1 MHALWEAL
9 CGWSRVGRIP
19 ATLERDFKR
28 ELRPLQASA
37 EGESG
42 TQ

>member
-1 MHALWEAL
+1 MRALWEAL
-9 CGWSRVGRIP
+9 RGWSRVGEIL
-19 ATLERDFKR
+19 ATLEGNFKR
-28 ELRPLQASA
+28 ELRPPQASP